1 MSPTSTNGGSSWTR
15 PLAFWDAWGGCFDA
29 TFNGASN
36 AWVLLGQANGF
47 NGIARTT
54 NGGVS
59 WSVAEGA
66 AAGLPP
72 RYTWKNRAPVAIVAP
87 SAAVVLATIHGALQ
101 RSIDGGATWTVVD
114 SSTLYGDL
122 LLDKANPS
130 IVYAYSR
137 LGIHRSA
144 NAGATWELMAGS
156 PKLPPGDFDGTNESR
171 LALAANSDLYATRY
185 TARATGGTDGGL
197 WHLRAGVWTQIW
209 GSAQAQFAFDVA
221 LDPTNANRIAI
232 VTNDNPWHD
241 RMGSS
246 GVWLSTNGG
255 TSFSQQNTNLPMN
268 RGGTIAF
275 DPVTSGKLI
284 VGLNGRGFWTARF

>member
-1 MSPTSTNGGSSWTR
+1 MRNR
-15 PLAFWDAWGGCFDA
+15 RAF
-29 TFNGASN
+29 S
-36 AWVLLGQANGF
+36 
-47 NGIARTT
+47 
-54 NGGVS
+54 VS
-59 WSVAEGA
+59 FG
-66 AAGLPP
+66 AAGLL
-72 RYTWKNRAPVAIVAP
+72 
-87 SAAVVLATIHGALQ
+87 AAVAARQV
-101 RSIDGGATWTVVD
+101 
-114 SSTLYGDL
+114 
-122 LLDKANPS
+122 
-130 IVYAYSR
+130 
-137 LGIHRSA
+137 
-144 NAGATWELMAGS
+144 S
-156 PKLPPGDFDGTNESR
+156 PN
-171 LALAANSDLYATRY
+171 
-185 TARATGGTDGGL
+185 GGL